1 MAFDAYIK
9 IDGAEGQS
17 TDSGHTNWIDVDA
30 FAHGSIQNLSAG
42 RTVESAGRGDLTP
55 FIFTHIVDKSTPKL
69 QKFCASGNNIA
80 NVEFNV
86 CQAIKGK
93 QEKVYE
99 IKMQNVKVVK
109 AQVSGLPD
117 SGSNE
122 VDGVLFSCKN
132 AEMLEEVHLVPG
144 KITWKVTPFKPD
156 GSKSGAVEE
165 NWDQI
170 KNT

>member
-17 TDSGHTNWIDVDA
+17 QDNNHSNWIDVDS
-30 FAHGSIQNLSAG
+30 FSFGSIQNLSAG

-55 FIFTHIVDKSTPKL
+55 FIFTHVVDKATPKI

-80 NVEFNV
+80 KVEFNV

-93 QEKVYE
+93 QEKVLE
-99 IKMQNVKVVK
+99 VKMENVKVVK
-109 AQVSGLPD
+109 ACVNGLAET
-117 SGSNE
+117 GSNE
-122 VDGVLFSCKN
+122 LDGVLFACKN
-132 AEMLEEVHLVPG
+132 ADMMEEVHMVPG
-144 KITWKVTPFKPD
+144 KITWKTTPFKPD

-170 KNT
+170 KNN